1 MGELA
6 LDIGSVGRNEKDDD
20 SHKKNKILLLGGSE
34 FGLFSHMALLPVL

>member
-6 LDIGSVGRNEKDDD
+6 LDIGSVGKNEKDD